1 MAELEDKEEEASCS
15 RNHTAKKGALMYHHF
30 VMSSSLPFGE
40 VVHNLPRV
48 ARISRWDE
56 SCVDAR
62 PLTP

>member
-48 ARISRWDE
+48 ARISR
-56 SCVDAR
+56 
-62 PLTP
+62 